1 MFTILTTMLRGI
13 FRDIHTMVWNV
24 AFPLAMLVGLG
35 LYFDNPAYSDRLLSG
50 VLTTNVLFGATM
62 VTAFYVMS
70 HRNRGVY
77 KLLRATPFSTLS
89 FITAMTGA
97 RTVLAL
103 FVSVCV
109 IIVSVLLLGVSL
121 SLTGLALMLLVLLI
135 GTVCFTAI
143 GFIAANL
150 SRDESNVNMISN
162 LMSFPL
168 LFTSEAFYSLEQAP
182 QWVRV
187 VGKLQPFHYLV
198 EAMGIAIKTDGG
210 SLSAIGLPLG
220 ILTGFTVVCLV
231 LAALTFRW
239 DSERPAS
246 RVGKHREQH
255 FSSV

>member
-13 FRDIHTMVWNV
+13 FRDIHTIVWNI
-24 AFPLAMLVGLG
+24 AFPLALLVGLG
-35 LYFDNPAYSDRLLSG
+35 LYFDNTAYSNRLISG

-97 RTVLAL
+97 RAVLAL
-103 FVSVCV
+103 FVSACV
-109 IIVSVLLLGVSL
+109 IIISVLLLGVSL
-121 SLTGLALMLLVLLI
+121 SLTGVALMLLVLLI

-162 LMSFPL
+162 LMSFPM

-182 QWVRV
+182 QWVRFI
-187 VGKLQPFHYLV
+187 GQLQPFHYLV
-198 EAMGIAIKTDGG
+198 EAMGIAVNADSR
-210 SLSAIGLPLG
+210 SLIEIALPLG
-220 ILTGFTVVCLV
+220 ILTGFTIVCLAV
-231 LAALTFRW
+231 AALTFRW
-239 DSERPAS
+239 DSERPS
-246 RVGKHREQH
+246 RRMGKHREQH
-255 FSSV
+255 YSSI